1 MPELYRGRNVL
12 RYEQR
17 FTHRLASVLGVP
29 AVTGATLYDE
39 AFYIAVLRRWRDT
52 YNAIGKINDIQLNF
66 TAMIGKRRLYRYG
79 VLALIGQFGG
89 ELAFLN
95 QIAETQKRGEIS
107 RKQAHDLRETVRW
120 ACRSERA

>member
-1 MPELYRGRNVL
+1 
-12 RYEQR
+12 
-17 FTHRLASVLGVP
+17 
-29 AVTGATLYDE
+29 
-39 AFYIAVLRRWRDT
+39 
-52 YNAIGKINDIQLNF
+52 
-66 TAMIGKRRLYRYG
+66 MIGKRRLYRYG

-120 ACRSERA
+120 ARAGVRGHDRQERCD